1 LQSSRCQVLGKLCKG
16 MGTVIGT
23 AEGCKTRSSAVP
35 RHAEDAA
42 DTLLGRVALAE
53 FAVLM
58 RGVDAAERWLHPD
71 TRSCCS
77 RVRLDL
83 TLHLLLGCAREWTE

>member
-1 LQSSRCQVLGKLCKG
+1 
-16 MGTVIGT
+16 MIGT

-58 RGVDAAERWLHPD
+58 RGVTP
-71 TRSCCS
+71 RSAGCIPTLVVA
-77 RVRLDL
+77 VR
-83 TLHLLLGCAREWTE
+83 GSI

>member
-1 LQSSRCQVLGKLCKG
+1 MALAILSLRDPRQLCQG

-58 RGVDAAERWLHPD
+58 RGVTPRGAGCIPTLVVA
-71 TRSCCS
+71 
-77 RVRLDL
+77 VR
-83 TLHLLLGCAREWTE
+83 GSI